1 MLDIKWIR
9 QNQAE
14 VQAIADQKGIP
25 VTVSQLVEYDDR
37 RRSLLHQLE
46 QMRQDRNRLSQEISG
61 LLRSNESEKADRSKQ
76 RVKEINQRLSTIEDE
91 HKVVESHF
99 KQLMLYVPNVVSPDT
114 PKGGSDHDNV
124 EVKRMGEPTEFAF
137 EPKDHVTLGE
147 LHQMIDIPR
156 GVKTA
161 GSRNY
166 YLTGMGA
173 SLHRAVQQLALDVLV
188 QRGFT
193 LLEVPLMVRTEA
205 LLNTAHF
212 PLSQGQTFKMAEED
226 KWLVG
231 TSEVPLVSYYDHEIV
246 DVTEPIRLTAVSTC
260 FRNEV
265 GSAGKDVHGLYR
277 LHQFSKV
284 EQVILCEANLDTSE
298 QLFQEITANAEEI
311 LSLLELPYRIM
322 TVCTGDMSQ
331 KTYKQ
336 WDIETWMPSR
346 QAYGETHSASNLLD
360 FQARRSNIRYRNADG
375 KTQFCYTLNNTAIAS
390 PRILIPLLENH
401 QQEDGSIRIPQ
412 ALQKYLHGMERL
424 EPNIQ
429 RQPFLSTGLP
439 G

>member
-14 VQAIADQKGIP
+14 VQTVADQKGISLSI
-25 VTVSQLVEYDDR
+25 SQLVAYDDR
-37 RRSLLHQLE
+37 RRSLLQQLE
-46 QMRQDRNRLSQEISG
+46 QLRQDRNRLSQEISG
-61 LLRSNESEKADRSKQ
+61 LMRSNEREKADRNKQ
-76 RVKEINQRLSTIEDE
+76 QVKEINQRLSTVEEE
-91 HKVVESHF
+91 HKEVETHYR
-99 KQLMLYVPNVVSPDT
+99 QLMLHVPNVVSPDT
-114 PKGGSDHDNV
+114 PAGSSDHDNV
-124 EVKRMGEPTEFAF
+124 EVRRAGEPTRFDF
-137 EPKDHVTLGE
+137 EPKDHVALGE

-156 GVKTA
+156 GVKIA

-166 YLTGMGA
+166 YLKGMGA
-173 SLHRAVQQLALDVLV
+173 LLHQAVQQLALDVLI
-188 QRGFT
+188 QRGFM

-205 LLNTAHF
+205 LVNTAHF
-212 PLSQGQTFKMAEED
+212 PLSQSQTFRMAEED

-231 TSEVPLVSYYDHEIV
+231 TSEGPLVSYYDHEIV
-246 DVTEPIRLTAVSTC
+246 DVTEPIRLAAISTC

-284 EQVILCEANLDTSE
+284 EQVILCEASLDTSE
-298 QLFQEITANAEEI
+298 QLLQEITANAEKI
-311 LSLLELPYRIM
+311 LSLLELPYRVM
-322 TVCTGDMSQ
+322 AVCTGDMSQ

-401 QQEDGSIRIPQ
+401 QQEDGSIRIPH
-412 ALQKYLHGMERL
+412 ALQRYMQGL
-424 EPNIQ
+424 ECLKP
-429 RQPFLSTGLP
+429 
-439 G
+439 

>member
-14 VQAIADQKGIP
+14 VQTVADQKGISLSI
-25 VTVSQLVEYDDR
+25 SQLVAYDDR
-37 RRSLLHQLE
+37 RRSLLQQLE
-46 QMRQDRNRLSQEISG
+46 QLRQDRNRLSQEISG
-61 LLRSNESEKADRSKQ
+61 LMRSNEREKADRNKQ
-76 RVKEINQRLSTIEDE
+76 QVKEINQRLSTVEEE
-91 HKVVESHF
+91 HKEVETHYR
-99 KQLMLYVPNVVSPDT
+99 QLMLHVPNVVSPDT
-114 PKGGSDHDNV
+114 PAGSSDHDNV
-124 EVKRMGEPTEFAF
+124 EVRGAGEPTRFDF
-137 EPKDHVTLGE
+137 EPKDHVALGE

-156 GVKTA
+156 GVKIA

-173 SLHRAVQQLALDVLV
+173 LLHRAVQQLALDVLI

-205 LLNTAHF
+205 LVNTAHF
-212 PLSQGQTFKMAEED
+212 PLSQSQTFRMAEED

-246 DVTEPIRLTAVSTC
+246 DVTEPIRLAAISTC

-284 EQVILCEANLDTSE
+284 EQVILCEASLDTSE
-298 QLFQEITANAEEI
+298 QLLQEITANAEEI
-311 LSLLELPYRIM
+311 LSLLELPYRVM
-322 TVCTGDMSQ
+322 AVCTGDMSQ

-401 QQEDGSIRIPQ
+401 QQEDGSIRIPE
-412 ALQKYLHGMERL
+412 ALRRYMQGL
-424 EPNIQ
+424 E
-429 RQPFLSTGLP
+429 FLKP
-439 G
+439 